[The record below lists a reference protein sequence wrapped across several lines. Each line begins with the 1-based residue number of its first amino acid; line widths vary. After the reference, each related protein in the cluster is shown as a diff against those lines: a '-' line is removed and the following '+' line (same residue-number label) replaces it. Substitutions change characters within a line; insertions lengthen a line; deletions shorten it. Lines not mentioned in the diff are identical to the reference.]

1 MSLGSLDSLSSA
13 GDQQFLVLLVSFGML
28 LDVALLGRLGT
39 PALDGELVAG
49 PVRGPSLLE
58 SGHSTH
64 EGPGLCRAST
74 SRASLTAVGSAYP
87 PVGVGAERRPPPP
100 SLHRISPTLA
110 FAVLGQ
116 ARADGHLHPE
126 DESRRSVPTADAFRR
141 RHRRIPSGSG
151 SCLLPLLLGAEN
163 VMSDLPF
170 TALPLAGHTRPR
182 SPSPTRASD
191 EGTACG
197 GSTEGQRGLLL
208 VDEPAA
214 GPHRRSR

>member
-39 PALDGELVAG
+39 PALVGDLVAG

-100 SLHRISPTLA
+100 SPAPHQPDARLRRPRPGPRRRASAPGGREPPVRPDGRRLPPTTSPDPVGLGFLSLAAPARCGERHVRPPVHRPPA
-110 FAVLGQ
+110 
-116 ARADGHLHPE
+116 
-126 DESRRSVPTADAFRR
+126 RRSHP
-141 RHRRIPSGSG
+141 P
-151 SCLLPLLLGAEN
+151 
-163 VMSDLPF
+163 
-170 TALPLAGHTRPR
+170 ALPIAHESVRRGHGVRWI
-182 SPSPTRASD
+182 D
-191 EGTACG
+191 
-197 GSTEGQRGLLL
+197 
-208 VDEPAA
+208 
-214 GPHRRSR
+214 RRSTGAPAR